1 MIKDETWKARE
12 RPPAPRGPRQARARR
27 RHPLLRGLCG
37 VVALAALAG
46 WLWWQQNGLSSETL
60 TVPGAPEGFAGYRIA
75 ILTDIHGK
83 EFGPGNQRLFQFLR
97 DLEPDMI
104 ALVGDLVHKKEQLA
118 MVPPLAQ
125 GLAQIAP
132 TYYVTGNHEWA
143 AKVVRELEPMLEEN
157 GVTVLANRYVMLERG
172 GSRLAL
178 LGAEDPNGYADQKT
192 IVQLANEVR
201 AQEGAHTYQLLLSHR
216 NNLYEKYATAGVDLT
231 LSGHAHGGFIRL
243 PGTDGLLGH
252 SPEGLKIFP
261 SYTAGLYPLKH
272 GVLAVSR
279 GLGNQ
284 PPTFRLFNR
293 PDVPLVVLQP

>member
-1 MIKDETWKARE
+1 MAKH
-12 RPPAPRGPRQARARR
+12 RAHRR
-27 RHPLLRGLCG
+27 RHRRWLLPALVFLAAAFFVRWSNTALQVTHFDAVFRDLPAGFDGCRAAVISDPHTASFGPDNQRLYA
-37 VVALAALAG
+37 ALAAE
-46 WLWWQQNGLSSETL
+46 Q
-60 TVPGAPEGFAGYRIA
+60 
-75 ILTDIHGK
+75 
-83 EFGPGNQRLFQFLR
+83 
-97 DLEPDMI
+97 PDYI
-104 ALVGDLVHKKEQLA
+104 FLVGDLLDQYRT
-118 MVPPLAQ
+118 VPEGYAASMAQ
-125 GLAQIAP
+125 ALSAIAP

>member
-1 MIKDETWKARE
+1 MTASERE
-12 RPPAPRGPRQARARR
+12 GAAHRRPRRKR
-27 RHPLLRGLCG
+27 RHPRRWLI
-37 VVALAALAG
+37 ALPVLAVGG
-46 WLWWQQNGLSSETL
+46 WLWLQWQCWGLQTCRVL
-60 TVPGAPEGFAGYRIA
+60 AQLPGLPQGFDGFTIVHLSDLHGHEYGAGSRELLERVRA
-75 ILTDIHGK
+75 
-83 EFGPGNQRLFQFLR
+83 ERP
-97 DLEPDMI
+97 DLI
-104 ALVGDLVHKKEQLA
+104 VVTGDLIDQKSQLE
-118 MVPPLAQ
+118 MVPALAR
-125 GLAQIAP
+125 GLAAIAP
-132 TYYVTGNHEWA
+132 SYYVTGNHEWA
-143 AKVVRELEPMLEEN
+143 AKVVRTLEPMLEDC
-157 GVTVLANRYVMLERG
+157 GVTVLSNRYVMLERG
-172 GSRLAL
+172 GDRLAL

>member
-1 MIKDETWKARE
+1 MTKKR
-12 RPPAPRGPRQARARR
+12 RPRR
-27 RHPLLRGLCG
+27 RSRRLLNLLVLLALC
-37 VVALAALAG
+37 ALF
-46 WLWWQQNGLSSETL
+46 LWWSNHALQTQRFTYASPRL
-60 TVPGAPEGFAGYRIA
+60 PEGFDGCVIVQLSDLHGAYFGEDNQELLSRVREAGPDYIF
-75 ILTDIHGK
+75 LT
-83 EFGPGNQRLFQFLR
+83 
-97 DLEPDMI
+97 
-104 ALVGDLVHKKEQLA
+104 GDLLDQYRKTPHSYAAALGGALA
-118 MVPPLAQ
+118 D
-125 GLAQIAP
+125 IAP
-132 TYYVTGNHEWA
+132 TYFITGNHEWA

-172 GSRLAL
+172 GDRLAL

>member
-1 MIKDETWKARE
+1 
-12 RPPAPRGPRQARARR
+12 
-27 RHPLLRGLCG
+27 
-37 VVALAALAG
+37 
-46 WLWWQQNGLSSETL
+46 
-60 TVPGAPEGFAGYRIA
+60 
-75 ILTDIHGK
+75 
-83 EFGPGNQRLFQFLR
+83 
-97 DLEPDMI
+97 MI

-132 TYYVTGNHEWA
+132 TYYVTGNHEW

>member
-1 MIKDETWKARE
+1 MGRRSKQ
-12 RPPAPRGPRQARARR
+12 PR
-27 RHPLLRGLCG
+27 RHGRGLLFLLAL
-37 VVALAALAG
+37 VVLTGLYVHWGNTALQAASFSPALRD
-46 WLWWQQNGLSSETL
+46 LPQ
-60 TVPGAPEGFAGYRIA
+60 GFDGCRFVV
-75 ILTDIHGK
+75 LGDLHSTF
-83 EFGPGNQRLFQFLR
+83 FGEKNQRL
-97 DLEPDMI
+97 LETVEAQEPEYI
-104 ALVGDLVHKKEQLA
+104 FLVGDLLDA
-118 MVPPLAQ
+118 FRDIPPGYAEETAA
-125 GLAQIAP
+125 GLADIAP

-272 GVLAVSR
+272 GILAVSR